1 MLAPLGPLIAAAIVG
16 TDRKI
21 IAHLR
26 SAGAVTPERA
36 TPLHFRRPLAGW
48 RIRRLVAGG
57 ALGNPSPD
65 QYFLVEAGWQ
75 AYGRIR
81 RRRALTIIAIV
92 AALAAIYFVS
102 QRLF

>member
-57 ALGNPSPD
+57 ALRNPSPD
-65 QYFLVEAGWQ
+65 RYFLVEEGWQ

-81 RRRALTIIAIV
+81 RRRALTIV
-92 AALAAIYFVS
+92 VVVVALAAIFFVS

>member
-36 TPLHFRRPLAGW
+36 TPLKLRRPLAGW
-48 RIRRLVAGG
+48 RTRRLVAAG
-57 ALGNPSPD
+57 ALRNPSPD
-65 QYFLVEAGWQ
+65 RYYLVEEGWQ

-81 RRRALTIIAIV
+81 RRRGLTMVAIV
-92 AALAAIYFVS
+92 VGLFAIYFVS
-102 QRLF
+102 RRLF

>member
-1 MLAPLGPLIAAAIVG
+1 MLAPLAPLIAAAIVG

-36 TPLHFRRPLAGW
+36 TPLKLRRPLAGW
-48 RIRRLVAGG
+48 RTRRLVAAG
-57 ALGNPSPD
+57 ALRNPSPD
-65 QYFLVEAGWQ
+65 RYFLVEEGWQ

-81 RRRALTIIAIV
+81 RRRGLTMVAIAV
-92 AALAAIYFVS
+92 GLFAIYFVS
-102 QRLF
+102 RRLF

>member
-36 TPLHFRRPLAGW
+36 TPLKLRRPLAGW
-48 RIRRLVAGG
+48 RTRRLVAAG
-57 ALGNPSPD
+57 ALRNPSPD
-65 QYFLVEAGWQ
+65 RYFLVEEGWQ

-81 RRRALTIIAIV
+81 RRRGLTMVAIV
-92 AALAAIYFVS
+92 VGLFAIYFVS
-102 QRLF
+102 RRLF

>member
-36 TPLHFRRPLAGW
+36 TPLHLRRPLAGW
-48 RIRRLVAGG
+48 RIRRLVAAG
-57 ALGNPSPD
+57 AVRNPSPD
-65 QYFLVEAGWQ
+65 RYFLVEEGWQ

-81 RRRALTIIAIV
+81 RRRGLTMVAIAV
-92 AALAAIYFVS
+92 GLFAIYFVS
-102 QRLF
+102 RRLF

>member
-1 MLAPLGPLIAAAIVG
+1 MLAPLGPLIAAAIIG

-36 TPLHFRRPLAGW
+36 TPLELRRPLAGW
-48 RIRRLVAGG
+48 RTRRLLAAG

-65 QYFLVEAGWQ
+65 RYFLVEEGWQ

-81 RRRALTIIAIV
+81 RRRGLTIVAIV
-92 AALAAIYFVS
+92 VGLFAIYFVS
-102 QRLF
+102 RRLC